1 MLKKIRITNFH
12 AKIKSEKQGRK
23 FLWKGLLCRR
33 SSCPSYLATNA
44 SAHIRATFLSL
55 CLKPI
60 NWCKHGYTPN
70 TALQCHT
77 HFSRGQ
83 LCDIIVFKDLNL
95 RWTFEKSSETDPDL
109 SVNYT
114 IVENYLRLRSHDAS
128 AK

>member
-23 FLWKGLLCRR
+23 FLWKGYVSFADVLSVHRIAL
-33 SSCPSYLATNA
+33 PT
-44 SAHIRATFLSL
+44 SAHATFLSL

-109 SVNYT
+109 TVNYT
-114 IVENYLRLRSHDAS
+114 IIENYLRLHSNDAS